1 MGFDCAAYDFT
12 SPDSKSTFFYCPNEG
27 AAIFFTVIFGLSAIA
42 HVTQAFYY
50 GKKRLCWVI
59 SIGAIWETVAF
70 GLRSAATQ
78 NPLSDGLGIP
88 SSILIY
94 LSPLLI
100 NAFAYMVLGRMV
112 FYYTAEKK
120 VFGVRA
126 VRLTVIFVWLDII
139 AFFVQLVGATMTVPN
154 TDPNA
159 SQQDLIDSAN
169 RQNLGFNIYKGG
181 IAFQLFWIV
190 VFSVLAWRFRMKAV
204 MEKVR
209 GVGVERESNWKHLLA
224 VLYVTLAMIMIRII
238 YRLVEFSGGINS
250 TLTRHEAFFYVLE
263 ATPMVLACITW
274 NLFHPGR
281 YLIGPESEFPK
292 LTRKEKKALK
302 AEKKAAKAEKK
313 REKADDKARNKQWK
327 KETKLMVRSGGT
339 SDTDLEMGNLEN
351 VNLRNSTD
359 HY

>member
-27 AAIFFTVIFGLSAIA
+27 AAIFFTVAFGLSAIT
-42 HVTQAFYY
+42 HVVQAFYY

-59 SIGAIWETVAF
+59 SMGAIWETVAF

-112 FYYTAEKK
+112 YYYTAEKK

-139 AFFVQLVGATMTVPN
+139 AFLVQLTGASMTVPN
-154 TDPNA
+154 TDSNA
-159 SQQDLIDSAN
+159 TPQDLADSAKT
-169 RQNLGFNIYKGG
+169 QNIGFDVYKGG
-181 IAFQLFWIV
+181 IGFQLFWIV
-190 VFSVLAWRFRMKAV
+190 VFSVLAWRFRMRAV
-204 MEKVR
+204 MEEVR
-209 GVGVERESNWKHLLA
+209 GVGVRRETNWRHLLV
-224 VLYVTLAMIMIRII
+224 VLYITLGMIMIRII

-274 NLFHPGR
+274 NVFHPGR
-281 YLIGPESEFPK
+281 YLVGPESEFPK

-313 REKADDKARNKQWK
+313 REKTEERARNKQWK
-327 KETKLMVRSGGT
+327 MENKMMVRSERT
-339 SDTDLEMGNLEN
+339 SETDLEMGNMES
-351 VNLRNSTD
+351 VNLRNSFD
-359 HY
+359 HV